1 MIEVYLMSIKC
12 VHITGIDASKDLE
25 PLISDVRQSMSGGQM
40 ADTLVLTWPT
50 GSQVLGHQ

>member
-12 VHITGIDASKDLE
+12 IHITGIDASKDLE